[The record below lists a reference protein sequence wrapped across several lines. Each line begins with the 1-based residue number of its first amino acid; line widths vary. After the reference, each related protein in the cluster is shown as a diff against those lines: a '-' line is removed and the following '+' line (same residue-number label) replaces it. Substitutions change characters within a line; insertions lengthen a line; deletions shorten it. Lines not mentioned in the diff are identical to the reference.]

1 MVTRL
6 LTDALI
12 ALSIKI
18 IIAISFLDPPPQD
31 HGDPPFNKISE

>member
-18 IIAISFLDPPPQD
+18 IIAISFLDPPPHD
-31 HGDPPFNKISE
+31 HADPPFNQISE